1 MDPLFYHPDSIG
13 HWYQPL
19 NKKQGHLKNRYM
31 LNLAVIGQGRGWDAG
46 GEEAAVRWGSGTER
60 NLLCVWS
67 QRTQVWIQAMW
78 FGT

>member
-1 MDPLFYHPDSIG
+1 
-13 HWYQPL
+13 
-19 NKKQGHLKNRYM
+19 M